1 MFRPTADL
9 IADTQPTSSLVPW
22 MWGGLIVLVLIG
34 IVLTSLSIEDADQ
47 EALGALNVAAVS
59 VPTTVG
65 QSAMY
70 SQDNANPDIPIDAAT
85 AAANDANGGMS
96 DPFQALE
103 NWH

>member
-1 MFRPTADL
+1 MSRATADL
-9 IADTQPTSSLVPW
+9 IDNTKLSSSLVPW
-22 MWGGLIVLVLIG
+22 MWGGLIVLL
-34 IVLTSLSIEDADQ
+34 LTGAGLTCLSIDTDP
-47 EALGALNVAAVS
+47 EALGALNLAAVS

-70 SQDNANPDIPIDAAT
+70 NQDSVDPDIPTDAAT
-85 AAANDANGGMS
+85 AAAIDANGGMS